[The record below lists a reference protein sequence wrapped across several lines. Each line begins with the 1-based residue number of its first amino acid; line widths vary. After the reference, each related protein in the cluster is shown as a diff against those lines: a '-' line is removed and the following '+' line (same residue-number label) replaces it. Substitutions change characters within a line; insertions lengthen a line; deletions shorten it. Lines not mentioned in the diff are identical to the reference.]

1 MENDETS
8 IRDEPERLEPGS
20 PQLNGLPLETF
31 GPRDM
36 VHTPPEFAVTE
47 ADLNLVGG
55 RESVSGSSLW
65 KDAWRRLLK
74 NKLAVFGMVIVILIT
89 VACLIGPSVVK
100 ATTGFTPDLIPSGN
114 AKLLKSFPPFT
125 APDGSFS
132 WTHPMGTDNQGRD
145 LLARV
150 LQGGQISLMVGI
162 ISALVSLFIGISY
175 GAIAGYLGGRVDNVM
190 MRLVDVLYSLPYI
203 IIVIVLLSMF
213 RSQTARGQV
222 VLLFIALGSV
232 SWLTMA
238 RIVRGQ
244 VLSLKNQEFVLA
256 ARATGVSTLLRSGDS
271 IYLNAADAQ
280 LGRGELIKDTARV
293 LARMIHGAV
302 IRTYAQR
309 DLEEFA
315 EFSGVPTVNAL
326 TDDEHPCQIL
336 GDIFTIEEKRERID
350 NKIVAFVGDG
360 AANTAQSWLFAAGKL
375 DFELRIASPKRYQ
388 PKAKLLKRAGGRV
401 ICTED
406 LQQAA
411 RGADVLYTDIWV
423 SMGKE
428 GDEARRE
435 AELGPY
441 WVNESLVKLAKPD
454 ALVMHCLP
462 AHRGQEI
469 EEKTFEAH
477 AQTIFDQA
485 ENRLHVQKAILAELA
500 RGKGSD

>member
-1 MENDETS
+1 MKHLLS
-8 IRDEPERLEPGS
+8 IEQLSRDEILAILRATGE
-20 PQLNGLPLETF
+20 
-31 GPRDM
+31 
-36 VHTPPEFAVTE
+36 
-47 ADLNLVGG
+47 
-55 RESVSGSSLW
+55 
-65 KDAWRRLLK
+65 LK
-74 NKLAVFGMVIVILIT
+74 KKRA
-89 VACLIGPSVVK
+89 LIGPQPL
-100 ATTGFTPDLIPSGN
+100 AGQTWALIFSKPSTRTRV
-114 AKLLKSFPPFT
+114 SFE
-125 APDGSFS
+125 
-132 WTHPMGTDNQGRD
+132 
-145 LLARV
+145 
-150 LQGGQISLMVGI
+150 VGI
-162 ISALVSLFIGISY
+162 RE
-175 GAIAGYLGGRVDNVM
+175 LGG
-190 MRLVDVLYSLPYI
+190 SCIYI
-203 IIVIVLLSMF
+203 NPV
-213 RSQTARGQV
+213 
-222 VLLFIALGSV
+222 
-232 SWLTMA
+232 
-238 RIVRGQ
+238 
-244 VLSLKNQEFVLA
+244 
-256 ARATGVSTLLRSGDS
+256 
-271 IYLNAADAQ
+271 DAQ

-302 IRTYAQR
+302 IRQYAQR

-336 GDIFTIEEKRERID
+336 GDIFTIEEKREKIE
-350 NKIVAFVGDG
+350 NKIVTFVGDG

-406 LQQAA
+406 LQEAA

-441 WVNESLVKLAKPD
+441 WINEPLVKLAKPD

-469 EEKTFEAH
+469 EEKTLEVH

-500 RGKGSD
+500 RGKTTRRK